1 MLGLV
6 FNTLIATDK
15 YSRHNRENFPQA
27 IQTQLSKKPKTFFS
41 IFYCTSKIYIRFWTF
56 LKKDKP
62 QSLGIAEIVQ
72 SDKRVSVNVWKVL
85 I

>member
-27 IQTQLSKKPKTFFS
+27 IQMQLSKKPKA
-41 IFYCTSKIYIRFWTF
+41 F

-72 SDKRVSVNVWKVL
+72 SDKSVYVNV
-85 I
+85 